1 MAGAG
6 SLNSRVHIQRA
17 SITYSETNQPLEH
30 WGTIATRWGEV
41 KKLSGTEAVKARQ
54 VQAEASYQIRM
65 RDGFDLLESDRLVD
79 SGGKVLNILSIV
91 PDDSLLVI
99 LAGERIGDAYH
110 FASASLSMS
119 ATLSATAL

>member
-6 SLNSRVHIQRA
+6 SLNSRVQIQRA
-17 SITYSETNQPLEH
+17 SITYSETNQPLET

-41 KKLSGTEAVKARQ
+41 KKLSGSEAVKAKQ
-54 VQAEASYQIRM
+54 LQAEASYQIKM
-65 RDGFDLLESDRLVD
+65 RDGFDLLETDRLVH
-79 SGGKVLNILSIV
+79 GGKVLNVLSIV

-99 LAGERIGDAYH
+99 LAGERIGDEV
-110 FASASLSMS
+110 SPVLLASLSMA